1 MINLFNYLLVSNCFT
16 GGFILFTTPFE
27 FYIGYIFMILFLAM
41 YVFSFGRFEIN
52 KVFIFILTQVILL
65 SLLNVFWGNDSY
77 FSLLKQF
84 AGFLFNGVGYY
95 LLLKINKNNIDKL
108 FRVYLKLAFI
118 VAIIGIFQ
126 EFSYLIG
133 FKYGYDFS
141 YFIPKISSLMG
152 TVFGM
157 IRISSI
163 LPEPAHF
170 GAVMAPAMFV
180 SVLNIVKRESNFISR
195 KASILIIIS
204 VLLSF
209 SLVSY
214 VGIVIALFLIVFNY
228 KKIMLTVACTSAL
241 FVFISSTYLC
251 IPAIRMRVD
260 DTVSVVTGRTPID
273 KTNNTTFVF
282 CNNMIIAYKSFLN
295 NPLFGSGLGSNPMSY
310 DRYIP
315 QAIDSREYN
324 IGQDKKDASSLFSR
338 LLSETGLI
346 GILLFFYFIVKFYVS
361 KKKNAHFWIIS
372 NSIICLFILNLI
384 RQGNYFSCGFIFFV
398 WLYYFTG
405 KSIVNSIRQ

>member
-241 FVFISSTYLC
+241 F
-251 IPAIRMRVD
+251 
-260 DTVSVVTGRTPID
+260 
-273 KTNNTTFVF
+273 K
-282 CNNMIIAYKSFLN
+282 
-295 NPLFGSGLGSNPMSY
+295 
-310 DRYIP
+310 
-315 QAIDSREYN
+315 
-324 IGQDKKDASSLFSR
+324 
-338 LLSETGLI
+338 
-346 GILLFFYFIVKFYVS
+346 
-361 KKKNAHFWIIS
+361 H
-372 NSIICLFILNLI
+372 
-384 RQGNYFSCGFIFFV
+384 
-398 WLYYFTG
+398 
-405 KSIVNSIRQ
+405 

>member
-1 MINLFNYLLVSNCFT
+1 
-16 GGFILFTTPFE
+16 
-27 FYIGYIFMILFLAM
+27 
-41 YVFSFGRFEIN
+41 
-52 KVFIFILTQVILL
+52 
-65 SLLNVFWGNDSY
+65 
-77 FSLLKQF
+77 
-84 AGFLFNGVGYY
+84 
-95 LLLKINKNNIDKL
+95 
-108 FRVYLKLAFI
+108 
-118 VAIIGIFQ
+118 
-126 EFSYLIG
+126 
-133 FKYGYDFS
+133 
-141 YFIPKISSLMG
+141 
-152 TVFGM
+152 
-157 IRISSI
+157 
-163 LPEPAHF
+163 
-170 GAVMAPAMFV
+170 
-180 SVLNIVKRESNFISR
+180 
-195 KASILIIIS
+195 
-204 VLLSF
+204 
-209 SLVSY
+209 
-214 VGIVIALFLIVFNY
+214 
-228 KKIMLTVACTSAL
+228 MLTVACTSAL
-241 FVFISSTYLC
+241 FVFIFSTYLC